1 MKKLTPFVASVACS
15 LIFATSINLS
25 TQAAKPISNIKT
37 ETSIKA
43 SKKKNSAQPTVGTVK
58 ELQNGDRACYVILV
72 DDKGKSYNLYGD
84 FSLCGQEKTYLN
96 KKVRLTYK
104 PAKIAS
110 AECQGRVPCN
120 KSERVN
126 LVTKM
131 EVIGT
136 KAVTSA
142 SLPKIGIV
150 KKITNGDLL
159 CYVSLVD
166 DKGKQHELGA
176 DFGICGQEKA
186 YLNKKVRLTYG
197 LANVNDCQSA
207 EPCGKTRQEQVIEK
221 MELVR

>member
-1 MKKLTPFVASVACS
+1 MKNLILIVASAACS
-15 LIFATSINLS
+15 LMFATSINS
-25 TQAAKPISNIKT
+25 AKAAKSIANITT
-37 ETSIKA
+37 ESSIKA
-43 SKKKNSAQPTVGTVK
+43 SKKKNTALPTVGTVK
-58 ELQNGDRACYVILV
+58 KLSNGDRACYVTLV
-72 DDKGKSYNLYGD
+72 DNKGKSYNLYGD
-84 FSLCGQEKTYLN
+84 FSLCEQEKAYLN

-104 PAKIAS
+104 PANIDS

-120 KSERVN
+120 KKQRVS
-126 LVTKM
+126 LVSKM
-131 EVIGT
+131 EVIGA

-142 SLPKIGIV
+142 NLPKTGIV
-150 KKITNGDLL
+150 KQITNGDLL

>member
-1 MKKLTPFVASVACS
+1 MKKLIPIVTSVACS
-15 LIFATSINLS
+15 LIAVTSINLV
-25 TQAAKPISNIKT
+25 TQAAIPIADIT
-37 ETSIKA
+37 AETSIKA

-58 ELQNGDRACYVILV
+58 KLSNGDRACYVTLV

-84 FSLCGQEKTYLN
+84 FSLCGQEKAFLN

-104 PAKIAS
+104 STDIDS
-110 AECQGRVPCN
+110 AECQGKVPCN
-120 KSERVN
+120 KKQRVN
-126 LVTKM
+126 LISKM

-136 KAVTSA
+136 KTATSA
-142 SLPKIGIV
+142 NLPKIGTV

-159 CYVSLVD
+159 CYISLVD
-166 DKGKQHELGA
+166 EKGKQHEVGA

-197 LANVNDCQSA
+197 LANVSDCQSA
-207 EPCGKTRQEQVIEK
+207 EPCGKTRQQQVIEK